1 MPTKTEGTHIGDV
14 LLYEADNFYSR
25 ETATIAAGADLTA
38 GAVLGK
44 ITASGK
50 FALSA
55 PGASDGSED
64 PVAVLLADAAAAS
77 ADVEKALIVVR
88 HATVRRQALNYH
100 ASIDTAGERT
110 TALAALAALGI
121 VTDE

>member
-1 MPTKTEGTHIGDV
+1 MATKTEGTHIGDV
-14 LLYEADNFYSR
+14 LLYEAPEFYSR
-25 ETATIAAGADLTA
+25 EAVTIASGADLTA

-50 FALSA
+50 YALSA
-55 PGASDGSED
+55 PGASDGSQT
-64 PVAVLLADAAAAS
+64 PVAVLLVDAAAAS
-77 ADVEKALIVVR
+77 ADVAGALVVAR
-88 HATVRRQALNYH
+88 HATVRRQGLNYH

-110 TALAALAALGI
+110 TALAALAAVGI

>member
-1 MPTKTEGTHIGDV
+1 MATKTEGTHIGDV
-14 LLYEADNFYSR
+14 LLYEAENFYSR
-25 ETATIAAGADLTA
+25 ETVTIASGADLTA

-44 ITASGK
+44 VTASGK
-50 FALSA
+50 FIHSA
-55 PGASDGSED
+55 PGAADGSQT
-64 PVAVLLADAAAAS
+64 PVAVLLEDAEAAS
-77 ADVEKALIVVR
+77 ADVTNALVVMR

-110 TALAALAALGI
+110 TAIAALADVGI